1 MKKNEETNPTW
12 QSESK
17 GHSKGESKGQST
29 MNNDP
34 DAKKKGVTRGAF
46 VTGIVS
52 LVILVVL
59 GAVVYTLYNRE
70 RNRQLSLM
78 ESQRQ
83 SFAEL
88 LTARDS
94 TINEWLTT
102 FNQIEKDLATIVQ
115 KENLINVEST
125 GSELSQDKRQRI
137 LDDIQHI
144 NTLLD
149 QNKKKIAALNSEL
162 KKSGGTIKGLQEKI
176 TELENMV
183 KQRESEVAE
192 LKISLTN
199 KDFEIDQLNTR
210 VSDLQI
216 SVAQKD
222 EEINKQTSE
231 MNTAYLVYGTYK
243 DLRDRGIVSKEGGF
257 LGLGRTESLI
267 QDFPDSLFSQV
278 DVTQTKTIPVNSRKA
293 RLITEHPTDSYE
305 MVHQDEK
312 TIAYIEIKNPDEFWK
327 ISKYAVVE
335 IGEEK

>member
-1 MKKNEETNPTW
+1 MKKNEGSNPVLKNENSGSSKKEGTNLIVKADDRN
-12 QSESK
+12 K
-17 GHSKGESKGQST
+17 GF
-29 MNNDP
+29 
-34 DAKKKGVTRGAF
+34 TRGAF
-46 VTGIVS
+46 ITGLVS
-52 LVILVVL
+52 LVILIVL
-59 GAVVYTLYNRE
+59 GVVIYTLYNRE
-70 RNRQLSLM
+70 RTRQIGLI

-115 KENLINVEST
+115 KENLINMESS

-137 LDDIQHI
+137 LEDIQHI
-144 NTLLD
+144 NSLLD
-149 QNKKKIAALNSEL
+149 QNKKKIAALNAEL

-176 TELENMV
+176 ADLENMV
-183 KQRESEVAE
+183 KQRETEITE
-192 LKISLTN
+192 LKLTLTN
-199 KDFEIDQLNTR
+199 KNFEIDQLNTK

-231 MNTAYLVYGTYK
+231 MNTAYVVYGTYK
-243 DLRDRGIVSKEGGF
+243 DLKDRGIVSREGGF

-267 QDFPDSLFSQV
+267 QDFPDSLFSQI
-278 DVTQTKTIPVNSRKA
+278 DVNQTTTIPVNSRKA
-293 RLITEHPTDSYE
+293 KLITEHPTNSYE
-305 MVHQDEK
+305 MVHQNEK

>member
-1 MKKNEETNPTW
+1 MD
-12 QSESK
+12 
-17 GHSKGESKGQST
+17 HSKTESKGQSAMIVGT
-29 MNNDP
+29 
-34 DAKKKGVTRGAF
+34 DARKRGVTRGAF
-46 VTGIVS
+46 ITGIVS

-59 GAVVYTLYNRE
+59 GVVVYTLYSRE
-70 RNRQLSLM
+70 RSRQLGLM

-102 FNQIEKDLATIVQ
+102 FNQIEKDLGTIVQ
-115 KENLINVEST
+115 KENLINVETT

-149 QNKKKIAALNSEL
+149 LNKKKIAALNAEL
-162 KKSGGTIKGLQEKI
+162 KKSGGSISGLQEKV
-176 TELENMV
+176 TELEDLV
-183 KQRESEVAE
+183 RQRETEIAE
-192 LKISLTN
+192 LKVSLTN

-210 VSDLQI
+210 VGDLQI

-222 EEINKQTSE
+222 EEISRQTDE
-231 MNTAYLVYGTYK
+231 MNTAYFVYGTYK
-243 DLRDRGIVSKEGGF
+243 DLRDRGIVSREGGF
-257 LGLGRTESLI
+257 LGLGRTESLK
-267 QDFPDSLFSQV
+267 QDFPDSLFSQI
-278 DVTQTKTIPVNSRKA
+278 DVTQTKSIPVNSGKA
-293 RLITEHPTDSYE
+293 RLITEHPTNSYE
-305 MVHQDEK
+305 MIQQDEK